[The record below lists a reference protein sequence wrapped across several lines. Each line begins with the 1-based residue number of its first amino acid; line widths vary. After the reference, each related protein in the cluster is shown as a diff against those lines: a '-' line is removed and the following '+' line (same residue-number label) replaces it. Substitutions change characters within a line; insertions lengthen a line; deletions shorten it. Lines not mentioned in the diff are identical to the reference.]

1 MAYMRLF
8 SGCLFSLFALNAS
21 AQITGGQH
29 VFQFLRLSPSARIT
43 ALGGSQ
49 IAVQDDDPGFAALNP
64 AALNPSMA
72 GQITLQHNLYL
83 SDIQHGYA
91 AYAWHMPKIG
101 FTAHGGIQYMDYG
114 SIPMADEFGTVVGE
128 VKASETAFVLG
139 AARPLSDRI
148 TLGMNLRFALSALD
162 SYNSNALA
170 ADIGG
175 MYADTARRF
184 TIGLVWR
191 NLGVQTNPYNDTRE
205 DLLSDLQVGFS
216 KRLKHLPFRF
226 SVIAHRL
233 NDWDLRY
240 DDPNAQDSDVILFG
254 GEADNNDGNPAID
267 NFFRHFI
274 FNGEFLFG
282 RNDGFRLRFGY
293 NHLRK
298 QELSVSG
305 YRGLAGFSGGVGIR
319 TKKIRI
325 DAGYGAYHLAGGV
338 FHMGLGTNLKEI
350 F

>member
-1 MAYMRLF
+1 MRLF
-8 SGCLFSLFALNAS
+8 SCCLFLLSALHTS

-72 GQITLQHNLYL
+72 GQIALQHNLYL

-91 AYAWHMPKIG
+91 SYAWHMPKTG

-114 SIPMADEFGTVVGE
+114 SIPMADEFGVVVGE
-128 VKASETAFVLG
+128 VKASETAFLVG

-148 TLGMNLRFALSALD
+148 TLGMNLRFAVSALD
-162 SYNSNALA
+162 SYKSNALA
-170 ADIGG
+170 ADIGA

-184 TIGLVWR
+184 TVGLVWR
-191 NLGVQTNPYNDTRE
+191 NLGVQANPYNDTRE

-240 DDPNAQDSDVILFG
+240 DDPNAQDNDVILFG
-254 GEADNNDGNPAID
+254 GEADTNNGNPAID

-305 YRGLAGFSGGVGIR
+305 YRSLAGFSGGLGIR